1 MTGAQ
6 TQSRRT
12 NLVQERKYKCAY
24 CARAFS
30 RSEHRS
36 RHERSHT
43 KERPFKCLKCRSTF
57 VRRDLLLR
65 HDRTVHAKDGGIPL
79 TSEGKR
85 KPQAKTAAT
94 APAPPAKK
102 TRIALEPATLEHL
115 ENNDDLE
122 QAAALITELHHA
134 ACNAILVRQEESMM
148 EEKLAMVTHQEL
160 PVFDRAPYPS
170 LAHVPWES
178 PATPSDC
185 EPIMRS
191 ASQTSYSNWESEN
204 QQESVTSAHLS
215 PRNSSSKAY
224 NGSVQILRSVSPY
237 PYPTGPYPESVQS
250 SASASA
256 CSPLAPPQ
264 VSSDEERTQILANV
278 REIDIEGTV
287 SNSFKLPSKS
297 ALNRYLS
304 AYFNLFHHHFPF
316 LHPATFRP
324 SRVSSPL
331 LLAVLSIGALYTF
344 EREQGCMLHVASKIL
359 ATNCLSR
366 DQRFSS
372 RNCPLWNTQTT
383 LLNMIF
389 ASWSGDASGLEW
401 ACSVKGLLVNMV
413 AGGRYELQL
422 KRDQRGS
429 EIPSVEDWIEEEGA
443 KRTFFSVYNFFGLLT
458 MTFNHTPVICNN
470 ELESLSLPCS
480 ESLWNL
486 DYTDEHAWREQYATS
501 PTPSFK
507 DAHNCLFKGEI
518 PRYSAFGA
526 RIMIN
531 ALFLEVWQVKRT
543 PEGLS
548 NLVAEYKDKLH
559 SALETWQKSVD
570 YCTSE
575 TMIVS
580 LNAPQRGPP
589 LLFNAMAM
597 YRATCARLEV
607 DFMSIQEALRYHVP
621 EEVATT
627 MKPARNLIPRSPA
640 MTKVIQLCFECF
652 QIPALMGIRLFAK
665 SSALNWSPEHILFG
679 FDLMLILT
687 LWLNRLEQESA
698 TCPPT
703 REEAAMLEKIRD
715 LFDEDSVECGSRLSV
730 AVSRIWGGMLAE
742 VVVWGITRV
751 IGEAFD
757 LLSQTLYDDDETGS
771 MTSTSTTSTTPEVCS
786 PAADYDDMEVAVE
799 H

>member
-12 NLVQERKYKCAY
+12 NLVQERKYK
-24 CARAFS
+24 
-30 RSEHRS
+30 
-36 RHERSHT
+36 
-43 KERPFKCLKCRSTF
+43 
-57 VRRDLLLR
+57 
-65 HDRTVHAKDGGIPL
+65 TVHAKDGGIPL

-85 KPQAKTAAT
+85 KPQSKTT
-94 APAPPAKK
+94 QPQAPPTKK

-134 ACNAILVRQEESMM
+134 ANAILVRQEESMM
-148 EEKLAMVTHQEL
+148 EEKLAMVAHPEI

-191 ASQTSYSNWESEN
+191 ASQTSYSNWDSEN
-204 QQESVTSAHLS
+204 HHESLPSSHLS
-215 PRNSSSKAY
+215 PSRTSSASKTSNSQAPAA
-224 NGSVQILRSVSPY
+224 RSLSPY
-237 PYPTGPYPESVQS
+237 PYTVGPYPESVHS
-250 SASASA
+250 TSSASA

-264 VSSDEERTQILANV
+264 VSSDEERTQIIANI
-278 REIDIEGTV
+278 RDIDIEGTV

-324 SRVSSPL
+324 SRASSPL

-383 LLNMIF
+383 LLNMVF

-413 AGGRYELQL
+413 SGGRYELQH

-429 EIPSVEDWIEEEGA
+429 EMPSVEDWIEEEGA
-443 KRTFFSVYNFFGLLT
+443 KRTFFSVYTFFGLLT

-486 DYTDEHAWREQYATS
+486 DYSDEHAWREQFLTS

-507 DAHNCLFKGEI
+507 EAHNSLFKGEI

-543 PEGLS
+543 SDGLS

-559 SALETWQKSVD
+559 MALETWQKSVD

-607 DFMSIQEALRYHVP
+607 DFMSIQEALRYHIP
-621 EEVATT
+621 EEVAST
-627 MKPARNLIPRSPA
+627 MKPARNLVPRSPA

-687 LWLNRLEQESA
+687 LWLNRLEEERE